1 MITVTTSTS
10 RRMINLS
17 SKPKFL
23 LILIVRIAASEAM
36 VIFTM
41 VLLMT
46 IVMSSCLG
54 KLISLLICLSG
65 GLADILK
72 LFNWAAVSEKKAVS
86 EPEKNAEQASSSKK
100 IMLYKSI
107 SGPKLVE

>member
-1 MITVTTSTS
+1 
-10 RRMINLS
+10 
-17 SKPKFL
+17 
-23 LILIVRIAASEAM
+23 
-36 VIFTM
+36 M

-72 LFNWAAVSEKKAVS
+72 LFNWAAVREKKAVS
-86 EPEKNAEQASSSKK
+86 QPEKNAEQDNRIRKR
-100 IMLYKSI
+100 MLNKRI
-107 SGPKLVE
+107 SGTTLVE